1 LPADRPW
8 TGIPPRIGEL
18 LRPHLPALADEV
30 IEAIREGV
38 PAYRRP
44 LRGRFGAGIRTGVE
58 EALGQFAD
66 LISDPDL
73 DRSGGERVYHGLG
86 RGEYRERRSLDAL
99 LAAYRLGARVSWRR
113 VAEIAIDAGFARRTL
128 ALLAEAVFAYIDELT
143 ALSAEGYAEE
153 QSVVAGETQRRR
165 RRVAELLLEP
175 DPDEDSVRDAA
186 ADAGWTPPAEIAAL
200 VWADGGRRV
209 RARLPEAALVVE
221 DEITGG
227 GTALVADPD
236 APALRARLE
245 RAATGTLATLGPTVP
260 LLAAATSAARATSLL
275 TLIADGSVEGS
286 GLVACDE
293 HLASLA
299 THSDPAVLRELAESR
314 LSPLESETPAS
325 RERLTATL
333 RAWLDHQGE
342 VSRVAAELHV
352 HPQTVR
358 YRLGRLREL
367 FGEALETPSGRFEL
381 ALALR
386 GPVSRPT

>member
-1 LPADRPW
+1 MPSDRPW

-73 DRSGGERVYHGLG
+73 DRSGGERVYRGLG

-113 VAEIAIDAGFARRTL
+113 IAEIAIDAHVDRRTL

-153 QSVVAGETQRRR
+153 QSVAAGETQRRR
-165 RRVAELLLEP
+165 RRVAELLLDP

-186 ADAGWTPPAEIAAL
+186 ADAGWTLPAEIAAL

-227 GTALVADPD
+227 GTALVADPE

-275 TLIADGSVEGS
+275 TLIGDGSVEGS
-286 GLVACDE
+286 GLAACAE

-299 THSDPAVLRELAESR
+299 THGDPTVLRELAESR
-314 LSPLESETPAS
+314 LAPLESETPAS